1 MRSGGAGKLCF
12 AALPNNNLPAAT
24 EGVLMHALARI
35 RWLAVLLGAL
45 LVELV
50 LFVLVVPLHFLPNG
64 DALILRTVIPVC
76 FVVAFTGGVWIAR
89 RAGTL
94 FVLHGLLLGIVATLM
109 YAALTWNKSL
119 PLAYV
124 VSNYLKV
131 VAGAAGGFVAQ
142 RMARGSSQRPA

>member
-1 MRSGGAGKLCF
+1 
-12 AALPNNNLPAAT
+12 
-24 EGVLMHALARI
+24 MHALSRI

-45 LVELV
+45 SVELV
-50 LFVLVVPLHFLPNG
+50 LFAFVIPLPFLPNG
-64 DALILRTVIPVC
+64 DGLILRTVIPVC
-76 FVVAFTGGVWIAR
+76 FVVAFIGGVWIAR

-94 FVLHGLLLGIVATLM
+94 FVLHGLLLGLVAALM

-142 RMARGSSQRPA
+142 RMTAKGSSQRPA